1 MKSKFLFLF
10 SLMALALIS
19 PVFAQ
24 QENADAIVGVWETGN
39 GKAHIQITKSGKYFY
54 GRIVWLR
61 DPLTEQGKPK
71 VDKNNP
77 DPALRSQP
85 IMGLRLLKSFE
96 YMGDNSWEDGTI
108 YDAENGKTYQCKLSM
123 DGNQK
128 LNVRGF
134 VGISLMG
141 RTDVWK
147 RVEPAKK

>member
-1 MKSKFLFLF
+1 MKSKIIFIF
-10 SLMALALIS
+10 SLMALVFAS
-19 PVFAQ
+19 PVFSQ
-24 QENADAIVGVWETGN
+24 QTNPDAIIGVWETGN
-39 GKAHIQITKSGKYFY
+39 GKAHISITKSGNYFY

-61 DPLTEQGKPK
+61 EPLDEQGKPK

-77 DPALRSQP
+77 AAGLRNQP
-85 IMGLRLLKSFE
+85 IIGLRLLKSFE
-96 YMGDNSWEDGTI
+96 YTEENLWEDGTI

-123 DGNQK
+123 DGNNK

-134 VGISLMG
+134 IGISLMG